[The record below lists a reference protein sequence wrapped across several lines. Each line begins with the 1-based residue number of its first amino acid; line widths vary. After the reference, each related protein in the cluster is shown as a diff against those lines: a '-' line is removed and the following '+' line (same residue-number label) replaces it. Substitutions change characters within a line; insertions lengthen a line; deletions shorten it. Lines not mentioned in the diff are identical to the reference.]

1 MKVNIKTLQE
11 VAMLATLKT
20 GRWSARKIDKD
31 VTTDTIA
38 RYGSEDTAGVFS
50 KDLVT
55 REAFKEINIFI
66 SRARAFHRER
76 TVPWMFDGTGLLTV
90 ASYDH
95 YRATMDQLV
104 RDCEDAVES
113 FMQYY
118 VSDLLE
124 NERKRLNGMFNPN
137 DYPSPED
144 VRASFYMKVIYS
156 PINNPNDIRVAAQGA
171 AKDALEKMVL
181 ESHENAIAEVS
192 QTIFKRL
199 FKVVNKM
206 AESFS
211 KDKRVY
217 SSVVTNIQDLLVMSR
232 EYIPFLD
239 PSTKDLLDQIEG
251 ALTVTSADELRD
263 NETKRHEI
271 ADKAKEVSEKLTAY
285 F

>member
-1 MKVNIKTLQE
+1 MKTNIKTLQE
-11 VAMLATLKT
+11 IAMLATLQT
-20 GRWSARKIDKD
+20 GRWSARKIDRD
-31 VTTDTIA
+31 VTSETIA

-50 KDLVT
+50 KDLVA
-55 REAFKEINIFI
+55 RESFKEINIII
-66 SRARAFHRER
+66 SRARAYHRKK

-90 ASYDH
+90 ASYDE
-95 YRATMDQLV
+95 YRTTMDQFI
-104 RDCEDAVES
+104 RDCEDAVEN
-113 FMQYY
+113 FMEYY
-118 VSDLLE
+118 VGDLLISE
-124 NERKRLNGMFNPN
+124 QKRLNGMYNPN

-144 VRASFYMKVIYS
+144 VRASFYMKVVYA
-156 PINNPNDIRVAAQGA
+156 PISNPDDIRVAAQGA
-171 AKDALEKMVL
+171 AKEALEKMVL

-192 QTIFKRL
+192 QTIFRRL

-206 AESFS
+206 AETLS
-211 KDKRVY
+211 KDKRIY

-232 EYIPFLD
+232 EYTPFLD

-251 ALTVTSADELRD
+251 ALTVTSADELRG